1 VSRFDRYM
9 LSQLMAAF
17 GLFALVLVLVYWIN
31 RAVRLFDQIIAS
43 GESARVF
50 LELSLL
56 TLPNVIKLVLPVAA
70 FAATVYVINRLSNE
84 SELVVVQ
91 ATGTGPWRLA
101 RPVLVFGLVVA
112 IFAGLLAHVLVPA
125 SLARLA
131 DRSDDLAENVTA
143 RLLVEGQFL
152 HPSEGVA
159 FYIARLS
166 PEGELDD
173 VFLSD
178 ARAPERRVTYT
189 ADRGLLVRSAAGPRL
204 IMLDGMMQTYDL
216 MTGRLAV
223 TRYDELTLDLTSIVA
238 TPGRSRRGIEQ
249 MATLPLLA
257 ASPALLEETGA
268 SRGAALNEA
277 HGRITHM
284 ALAVVSPL
292 LGFAT
297 LLLGGFSRFGIWRRV
312 VGAVVLLVALQSLA
326 LSTAS
331 LAVATPALWP
341 VYYLPSVVGLAAVAA
356 LLWLSARPGLLRM
369 RGRRAAA

>member
-1 VSRFDRYM
+1 
-9 LSQLMAAF
+9 
-17 GLFALVLVLVYWIN
+17 
-31 RAVRLFDQIIAS
+31 
-43 GESARVF
+43 
-50 LELSLL
+50 
-56 TLPNVIKLVLPVAA
+56 
-70 FAATVYVINRLSNE
+70 
-84 SELVVVQ
+84 
-91 ATGTGPWRLA
+91 
-101 RPVLVFGLVVA
+101 
-112 IFAGLLAHVLVPA
+112 
-125 SLARLA
+125 
-131 DRSDDLAENVTA
+131 
-143 RLLVEGQFL
+143 
-152 HPSEGVA
+152 
-159 FYIARLS
+159 
-166 PEGELDD
+166 
-173 VFLSD
+173 VFLSN
-178 ARAPERRVTYT
+178 ARAPERWVTYT